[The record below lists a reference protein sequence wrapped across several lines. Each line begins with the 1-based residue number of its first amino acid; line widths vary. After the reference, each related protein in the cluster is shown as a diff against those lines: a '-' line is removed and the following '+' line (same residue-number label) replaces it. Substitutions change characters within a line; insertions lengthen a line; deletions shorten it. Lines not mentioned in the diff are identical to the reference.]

1 MNNFSPSTDTSV
13 GTKRF
18 TAQEVQ
24 LAYTLMAVEYMK
36 TIKGLNP
43 NHQLVDKAVKLKALG
58 FTNSKEVGDAIT
70 SEEDLK
76 VLKCYSFLQAK
87 ISEYNQIALDAMRAK
102 NLFSFVK
109 RAREVFGESTLL
121 VGSKQFDDVCKKYKL
136 VKGLLKQYTGVI
148 PDRNIREILEVKRK
162 LNGEGPMFSDL
173 GLEYANG
180 AYYYVTGI
188 NYGYSDSETML
199 NNLKKY
205 IESHNHIVIGPDT
218 EGTLRLSSI
227 INKNPGLPADVK
239 AFSYPNIVSFDAVK
253 IGRNELFVACPPSQ
267 LNNPEVTITKK
278 AVDPIVYQP
287 CAYGILIHSMW
298 GEESEDKVFEEY
310 KRINNLML

>member
-1 MNNFSPSTDTSV
+1 MFRFLKRNDSEVITPEVVDVPVTTIQSNIAMALALCMEEYLRSVSKTSV
-13 GTKRF
+13 DIPNRD
-18 TAQEVQ
+18 
-24 LAYTLMAVEYMK
+24 TLVREYN
-36 TIKGLNP
+36 T
-43 NHQLVDKAVKLKALG
+43 LVDAGLG
-58 FTNSKEVGDAIT
+58 SSKNAR
-70 SEEDLK
+70 L
-76 VLKCYSFLQAK
+76 LQAK

-109 RAREVFGESTLL
+109 RAREVFGENTLL

-239 AFSYPNIVSFDAVK
+239 AFSYPNIVSFDSVK

>member
-1 MNNFSPSTDTSV
+1 M
-13 GTKRF
+13 
-18 TAQEVQ
+18 
-24 LAYTLMAVEYMK
+24 Y
-36 TIKGLNP
+36 
-43 NHQLVDKAVKLKALG
+43 
-58 FTNSKEVGDAIT
+58 
-70 SEEDLK
+70 
-76 VLKCYSFLQAK
+76 
-87 ISEYNQIALDAMRAK
+87 
-102 NLFSFVK
+102 
-109 RAREVFGESTLL
+109 
-121 VGSKQFDDVCKKYKL
+121 
-136 VKGLLKQYTGVI
+136 
-148 PDRNIREILEVKRK
+148 
-162 LNGEGPMFSDL
+162 GEGPMFSDL
-173 GLEYANG
+173 GLECTNG

-199 NNLKKY
+199 NNLK
-205 IESHNHIVIGPDT
+205 NHIVVGPDI

-239 AFSYPNIVSFDAVK
+239 AFSYSNIVSFDAVK

-278 AVDPIVYQP
+278 AVDPP

>member
-1 MNNFSPSTDTSV
+1 MQERCSV
-13 GTKRF
+13 
-18 TAQEVQ
+18 
-24 LAYTLMAVEYMK
+24 
-36 TIKGLNP
+36 
-43 NHQLVDKAVKLKALG
+43 
-58 FTNSKEVGDAIT
+58 
-70 SEEDLK
+70 
-76 VLKCYSFLQAK
+76 
-87 ISEYNQIALDAMRAK
+87 
-102 NLFSFVK
+102 
-109 RAREVFGESTLL
+109 ESTLL

-180 AYYYVTGI
+180 VYYYVTGI

-239 AFSYPNIVSFDAVK
+239 AFSCPNIVSFDAVK

-298 GEESEDKVFEEY
+298 EEESEDKVFEEY

>member
-1 MNNFSPSTDTSV
+1 MFRFLKRNDSEVITPEVVDVPVTTIQSNIAMALALCMEEYLRSVSKTSV
-13 GTKRF
+13 DIPNRD
-18 TAQEVQ
+18 
-24 LAYTLMAVEYMK
+24 TLVREYN
-36 TIKGLNP
+36 T
-43 NHQLVDKAVKLKALG
+43 LVDAGLG
-58 FTNSKEVGDAIT
+58 SSKNAR
-70 SEEDLK
+70 L
-76 VLKCYSFLQAK
+76 LQAK

-205 IESHNHIVIGPDT
+205 IESHNHIVIGSDT

>member
-1 MNNFSPSTDTSV
+1 MEFV
-13 GTKRF
+13 KFKRAVH
-18 TAQEVQ
+18 AQFNQ
-24 LAYTLMAVEYMK
+24 LAAGADMLFLT
-36 TIKGLNP
+36 N
-43 NHQLVDKAVKLKALG
+43 VDKDALW
-58 FTNSKEVGDAIT
+58 D
-70 SEEDLK
+70 
-76 VLKCYSFLQAK
+76 CY
-87 ISEYNQIALDAMRAK
+87 
-102 NLFSFVK
+102 
-109 RAREVFGESTLL
+109 
-121 VGSKQFDDVCKKYKL
+121 
-136 VKGLLKQYTGVI
+136 
-148 PDRNIREILEVKRK
+148 P
-162 LNGEGPMFSDL
+162 
-173 GLEYANG
+173 
-180 AYYYVTGI
+180 YYYVTGI

-205 IESHNHIVIGPDT
+205 IESHNHIVIGPDI

-239 AFSYPNIVSFDAVK
+239 AFSYPNIVSFDSVK
-253 IGRNELFVACPPSQ
+253 ISKNELFVACPPGQ

>member
-70 SEEDLK
+70 SEEDLN
-76 VLKCYSFLQAK
+76 FAK
-87 ISEYNQIALDAMRAK
+87 T
-102 NLFSFVK
+102 FSW
-109 RAREVFGESTLL
+109 
-121 VGSKQFDDVCKKYKL
+121 
-136 VKGLLKQYTGVI
+136 
-148 PDRNIREILEVKRK
+148 
-162 LNGEGPMFSDL
+162 
-173 GLEYANG
+173 
-180 AYYYVTGI
+180 
-188 NYGYSDSETML
+188 
-199 NNLKKY
+199 
-205 IESHNHIVIGPDT
+205 
-218 EGTLRLSSI
+218 
-227 INKNPGLPADVK
+227 
-239 AFSYPNIVSFDAVK
+239 
-253 IGRNELFVACPPSQ
+253 
-267 LNNPEVTITKK
+267 
-278 AVDPIVYQP
+278 
-287 CAYGILIHSMW
+287 LIHSMW

>member
-1 MNNFSPSTDTSV
+1 MFRFLKRNDSEVITPEVVDVPVMTIQSNIAMALALCMEEYLRSVSKTSV
-13 GTKRF
+13 DIPNRD
-18 TAQEVQ
+18 
-24 LAYTLMAVEYMK
+24 TLVREYN
-36 TIKGLNP
+36 T
-43 NHQLVDKAVKLKALG
+43 LVDAGLG
-58 FTNSKEVGDAIT
+58 SSKNA
-70 SEEDLK
+70 
-76 VLKCYSFLQAK
+76 
-87 ISEYNQIALDAMRAK
+87 
-102 NLFSFVK
+102 
-109 RAREVFGESTLL
+109 
-121 VGSKQFDDVCKKYKL
+121 
-136 VKGLLKQYTGVI
+136 
-148 PDRNIREILEVKRK
+148 
-162 LNGEGPMFSDL
+162 
-173 GLEYANG
+173 
-180 AYYYVTGI
+180 YYVTGI

-239 AFSYPNIVSFDAVK
+239 AFSYPNIVSFDSVK
-253 IGRNELFVACPPSQ
+253 ISKNELFVACPPGQ

>member
-1 MNNFSPSTDTSV
+1 MFRFLKRNDSEVITPEVVDVPVTTIQSNIAMALALCMEEYLRSVSKTSV
-13 GTKRF
+13 DIPNRD
-18 TAQEVQ
+18 
-24 LAYTLMAVEYMK
+24 TLVREYN
-36 TIKGLNP
+36 T
-43 NHQLVDKAVKLKALG
+43 LVDAGLG
-58 FTNSKEVGDAIT
+58 SSKNAR
-70 SEEDLK
+70 L
-76 VLKCYSFLQAK
+76 LQAK

-205 IESHNHIVIGPDT
+205 IESHNHIVIGP
-218 EGTLRLSSI
+218 
-227 INKNPGLPADVK
+227 
-239 AFSYPNIVSFDAVK
+239 NIVSFDSVK
-253 IGRNELFVACPPSQ
+253 ISKNELFVACPPSQ

>member
-1 MNNFSPSTDTSV
+1 MFRFLKCNDSEVITPEVVDVPVMTIQSNIAMALALCMEEYLRSVSKTSV
-13 GTKRF
+13 DIPNRD
-18 TAQEVQ
+18 
-24 LAYTLMAVEYMK
+24 TLVREYN
-36 TIKGLNP
+36 T
-43 NHQLVDKAVKLKALG
+43 LVDAGLG
-58 FTNSKEVGDAIT
+58 SSKNAR
-70 SEEDLK
+70 L
-76 VLKCYSFLQAK
+76 LQAK

-162 LNGEGPMFSDL
+162 

-188 NYGYSDSETML
+188 NYGYSDGETML

-205 IESHNHIVIGPDT
+205 IESHNHIVIGPDI